1 MTFTRPLCK
10 LRSNLSGDRNET
22 LVRDFFT
29 LLFTNTS
36 LANREVCVFSG
47 INGYQ
52 NNISPLRFCVSDIK
66 ALREVLID
74 LQIGA
79 FKAANALLMTDD
91 STGIDRSTGRN
102 TVAKLERLS
111 RCIQTGDPFIFVHAG
126 RGINREQKSFPL
138 AINSDSRSTRMLE
151 KSTVLLEMV
160 SEILSEIRASQ
171 TLTIIDA
178 CRNDPSSGRGDQDN
192 ALTSPNSPVESGWS
206 KQEQPRPNPQRQPRC
221 MQYRGAGL

>member
-1 MTFTRPLCK
+1 M
-10 LRSNLSGDRNET
+10 
-22 LVRDFFT
+22 
-29 LLFTNTS
+29 
-36 LANREVCVFSG
+36 
-47 INGYQ
+47 
-52 NNISPLRFCVSDIK
+52 
-66 ALREVLID
+66 LID

-79 FKAANALLMTDD
+79 FKAANVLLMTDD
-91 STGIDRSTGRN
+91 STGIDRSTGLN

-111 RCIQTGDPFIFVHAG
+111 RRIQTGDPFIFVHAG

-171 TLTIIDA
+171 TLTIIDS

-206 KQEQPRPNPQRQPRC
+206 KQEQPRPNPQRQLRC